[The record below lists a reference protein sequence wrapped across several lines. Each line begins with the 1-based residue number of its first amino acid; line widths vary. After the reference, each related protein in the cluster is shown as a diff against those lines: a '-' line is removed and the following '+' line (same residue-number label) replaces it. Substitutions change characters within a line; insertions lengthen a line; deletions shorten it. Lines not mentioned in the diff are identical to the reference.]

1 MYIPKY
7 FRIEELVSRPVF
19 KEYGKQAFQ
28 FFDDR
33 ALKTLDRLREKF
45 GKALVNDWFWGGKN
59 DSRGFRLPDDPD
71 GTYLSA
77 HKRGQAF
84 DVVFPEK
91 PADLVREYILK
102 NPDEFPYINAIE
114 ANVGWLHFDTRNCL
128 RILVF
133 KPS

>member
-59 DSRGFRLPDDPD
+59 DSRGFRAPDDLD
-71 GTYLSA
+71 GADFSA

-114 ANVGWLHFDTRNCL
+114 ANVNWLHFDTRNCL